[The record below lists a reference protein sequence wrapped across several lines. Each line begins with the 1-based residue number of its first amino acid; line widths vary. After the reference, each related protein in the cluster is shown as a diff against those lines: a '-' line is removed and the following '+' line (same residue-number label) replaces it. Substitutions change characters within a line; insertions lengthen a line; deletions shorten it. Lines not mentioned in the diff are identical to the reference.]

1 MGIIRQ
7 LYQLQE
13 LELDIEARET
23 VLANCMTQ
31 LGESRQ
37 LAESRVQVAKEEKL
51 LEQLKGEQKVVEW
64 ELEDLE
70 AKLAAATEALYSGR
84 IKNPKDLASLQHEV
98 DGFKDRGVR
107 LEERVLDVMERV
119 EAASASLTGKRQE
132 FSRVEEQWRGQQQ
145 KLAADIEQLNGALS
159 ELRQQAQ
166 QTLAVIDPEAAVLY
180 QQLRKRRG
188 WAVARVE
195 QGTCRGCG
203 ISLSTAELQR
213 AKGNRLVQCNN
224 CSRILFQE

>member
-23 VLANCMTQ
+23 ALARCMAQ

-37 LAESRVQVAKEEKL
+37 LVESRSQVVQQEKL

-98 DGFKDRGVR
+98 AGLKDRRVR
-107 LEERVLDVMERV
+107 LEERVLHVMERV
-119 EAASASLTGKRQE
+119 EMASVSVTGKRQE
-132 FSRVEEQWRGQQQ
+132 FGRAEEQWHGQQQ
-145 KLAADIEQLNGALS
+145 KLAADIEQLNGTLS

-166 QTLAVIDPEAAVLY
+166 QSLAVIDPETAGLY
-180 QQLRKRRG
+180 QQLRKRKG
-188 WAVARVE
+188 WAVARLE
-195 QGTCRGCG
+195 QGACRGCG
-203 ISLSTAELQR
+203 MSLSTAELQR
-213 AKGNRLVQCNN
+213 AKGNRLIQCNN